1 MTQIIIQYK
10 NSDTLKDNSAL
21 EKGDYLDKIT
31 IYFKRDQIG
40 VLGNV
45 MNFFYK
51 NYQKLK
57 IISDSKYRKMWK
69 IYLVVSERLSY
80 L

>member
-1 MTQIIIQYK
+1 MEWILTQIIIQYK

-45 MNFFYK
+45 MNFF
-51 NYQKLK
+51 
-57 IISDSKYRKMWK
+57 
-69 IYLVVSERLSY
+69 
-80 L
+80 